1 MGRHTEEEHRR
12 GCKGDLEKEVHLC
25 NIQVMPQLEPCFLK
39 MRFFAAN
46 SEVTVDRITS
56 AAMVTDGQWTY
67 MHREQ
72 GFHNHHQQ
80 PLHDHLL
87 RCHQC

>member
-1 MGRHTEEEHRR
+1 MGRHTEEEHHR

-56 AAMVTDGQWTY
+56 AAMVTDGQWT
-67 MHREQ
+67 
-72 GFHNHHQQ
+72 
-80 PLHDHLL
+80 
-87 RCHQC
+87 